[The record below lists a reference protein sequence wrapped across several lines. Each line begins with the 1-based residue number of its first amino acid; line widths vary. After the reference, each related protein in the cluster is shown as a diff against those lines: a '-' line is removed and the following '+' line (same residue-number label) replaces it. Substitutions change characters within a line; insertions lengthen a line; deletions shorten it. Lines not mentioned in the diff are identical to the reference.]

1 MGRFPRILNLPLGD
15 VFRLDV
21 GFFVS
26 AAFVRLFLWEIKMN
40 QIVSNNYVVRN
51 RSVAVA
57 TAALVVVAL
66 LYGVDA
72 EAASGGIKTLEKNAT
87 EWDKA
92 IYAFIGVCAGIYL
105 AIQAVLVWMNKRQWG
120 DFGKACL
127 KVAVAGG
134 VPALAVFFWSFFNS

>member
-1 MGRFPRILNLPLGD
+1 
-15 VFRLDV
+15 
-21 GFFVS
+21 
-26 AAFVRLFLWEIKMN
+26 MN
-40 QIVSNNYVVRN
+40 QVISTNAVSPRN

-57 TAALVVVAL
+57 TAALAVIAL

-72 EAASGGIKTLEKNAT
+72 EAASGGIKTLEKNAA

-120 DFGKACL
+120 DFGEACL

>member
-1 MGRFPRILNLPLGD
+1 
-15 VFRLDV
+15 
-21 GFFVS
+21 
-26 AAFVRLFLWEIKMN
+26 MN

-120 DFGKACL
+120 DFGESCL

>member
-72 EAASGGIKTLEKNAT
+72 EAASGGI
-87 EWDKA
+87 
-92 IYAFIGVCAGIYL
+92 
-105 AIQAVLVWMNKRQWG
+105 
-120 DFGKACL
+120 
-127 KVAVAGG
+127 
-134 VPALAVFFWSFFNS
+134 